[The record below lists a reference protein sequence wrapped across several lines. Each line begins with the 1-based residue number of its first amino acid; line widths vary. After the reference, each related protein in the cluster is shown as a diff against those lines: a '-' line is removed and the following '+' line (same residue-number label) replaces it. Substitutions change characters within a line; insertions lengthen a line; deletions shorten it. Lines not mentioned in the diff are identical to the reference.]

1 MYRLLKIVIRGA
13 FSQEVQ
19 VVLSRL
25 NRCNINLESYLV
37 VDCRPRY
44 TVVGLLLRWPDS
56 MDHHFFPRCILPLGK
71 MTIQWLLVDGLP
83 FSIAEKLYSA
93 LMEVVLDIAA
103 ANTLTVLNFTFLHD
117 LL

>member
-1 MYRLLKIVIRGA
+1 
-13 FSQEVQ
+13 
-19 VVLSRL
+19 
-25 NRCNINLESYLV
+25 
-37 VDCRPRY
+37 
-44 TVVGLLLRWPDS
+44 
-56 MDHHFFPRCILPLGK
+56 

-83 FSIAEKLYSA
+83 LSVAEKLYSA